1 MNADPKNEFRNLA
14 AELKEAVLNKNQEQI
29 GKVNERLDALE
40 LNIKSAAT
48 PAKSEGRGEDTKM
61 FVEAAKLFANGG
73 VTAVEAKFGKDA
85 KVGAMRNGETKS
97 DNLVR
102 FDLAAAG
109 ALLLPAEMSADIN
122 RQVVEVSPVL
132 QVAKVINTSAPVY
145 RQAQRNDSLSAS
157 WLEEDAAGTK
167 VKDTFGYVDIPVH
180 KLAARVAWTI
190 EQESDAAYDLANEI
204 NLSIREQFEKSLG
217 TAFINGDGVKKPSGI
232 VGNVTN
238 FNPSGSLTLTSNLL
252 LRFQASL
259 KSFYQANASWMANRQ
274 TYAAIRQLVLSS
286 TNGLQYT
293 WEPSF
298 QAGVPARLLG
308 NPIFEA
314 PDLVGNVTGVFT
326 NGQVPLLYGDFGNG
340 YTVARHTDF
349 YVIRDQYS
357 EASSFVTNLH
367 VMSRFGGSVVR
378 SEAIAQYTATT

>member
-1 MNADPKNEFRNLA
+1 MNANPKNEFRNLA
-14 AELKEAVLNKNQEQI
+14 AELKEAVLNNNKEQI
-29 GKVNERLDALE
+29 AKVNERLDSLE
-40 LNIKSAAT
+40 LNIKSASK
-48 PAKSEGRGEDTKM
+48 PSKSEGRGEDTKT
-61 FVEAAKLFANGG
+61 FIEATKLFAKGG
-73 VTAVEAKFGKDA
+73 TPAVEAKYKDA
-85 KVGAMRNGETKS
+85 KVGVMRNGEVKS

-109 ALLLPAEMSADIN
+109 ALLLPYELSNDIN

-132 QVAKVINTSAPVY
+132 QVARVIDTNAPVY
-145 RQAQRNDSLSAS
+145 RQSQRNDSLSAT
-157 WLEEDAAGTK
+157 WLEEDSAASK
-167 VKDTFGYVDIPVH
+167 VKDTFGFVDIPVH

-190 EQESDAAYDLANEI
+190 EQETDAAYDLANEI

-217 TAFINGDGVKKPSGI
+217 TAFINGDGVKKPSGL

-238 FNPSGSLTLTSNLL
+238 FNPTGSLTLTSNLL

-308 NPIFEA
+308 NPIYEA
-314 PDLVGNVTGVFT
+314 PDLVGNVTGVFS
-326 NGQVPLLYGDFGNG
+326 NGQVPLLYGDFKAG

-349 YVIRDQYS
+349 YIIRDQYS
-357 EASSFVTNLH
+357 EASSFVTNLN

>member
-1 MNADPKNEFRNLA
+1 MSANPKNEFRNLA
-14 AELKEAVLNKNQEQI
+14 AELKEAVLNKNEEQI
-29 GKVNERLDALE
+29 AKVNERLDALE
-40 LNIKSAAT
+40 LSQKSAAM
-48 PAKSEGRGEDTKM
+48 PAKSEGRGEDTKN
-61 FVEAAKLFANGG
+61 FVEAAKLFAKGG

-85 KVGAMRNGETKS
+85 KVGAIRNGETKS

-109 ALLLPAEMSADIN
+109 ALLLPAEMSQDIN
-122 RQVVEVSPVL
+122 RQVVEISPVL
-132 QVAKVINTSAPVY
+132 QVAKVINTNAPVY
-145 RQAQRNDSLSAS
+145 RQAQRNDSLTAS

-190 EQESDAAYDLANEI
+190 EQEQDAAYDLANEI

-217 TAFINGDGVKKPSGI
+217 TAFINGDGVKKPSGL

-238 FNPSGSLTLTSNLL
+238 FAQSGSLTLTSDLL
-252 LRFQASL
+252 LRFQASI

-274 TYAAIRQLVLSS
+274 TYAAIRQLVLSA

-298 QAGVPARLLG
+298 QAGIPARLLG
-308 NPIFEA
+308 NPIYEA
-314 PDLVGNVTGVFT
+314 PDLVGSVTGVFT

>member
-1 MNADPKNEFRNLA
+1 MSANPKNEFRNLA
-14 AELKEAVLNKNQEQI
+14 AELREAVLNKNEKQI
-29 GKVNERLDALE
+29 AKVNDRLDALE
-40 LNIKSAAT
+40 LSQKSAAM
-48 PAKSEGRGEDTKM
+48 PAKSQGRGEDTKN
-61 FVEAAKLFANGG
+61 FVEAAKLFAKGG
-73 VTAVEAKFGKDA
+73 ITAVEAKFGKDA
-85 KVGAMRNGETKS
+85 KVGAIRNGETKS

-109 ALLLPAEMSADIN
+109 ALLLPAEMSQDIN
-122 RQVVEVSPVL
+122 RQVVEISPVL
-132 QVAKVINTSAPVY
+132 QVAKVINTNAPVY
-145 RQAQRNDSLSAS
+145 RQAQRNDSLYAS

-190 EQESDAAYDLANEI
+190 EQEQDAAYDLANEI

-217 TAFINGDGVKKPSGI
+217 TAFINGDGVKKPSGL

-238 FNPSGSLTLTSNLL
+238 FAESGSLTLTSDLL
-252 LRFQASL
+252 LRFQASI
-259 KSFYQANASWMANRQ
+259 KSFYQANAKWMANRQ
-274 TYAAIRQLVLSS
+274 TYAAIRQLVLSA

-298 QAGVPARLLG
+298 QAGIPARLLG
-308 NPIFEA
+308 NEIYEA
-314 PDLVGNVTGVFT
+314 PDLVGSVTGVFT

-378 SEAIAQYTATT
+378 SEAIAQFTATT

>member
-1 MNADPKNEFRNLA
+1 MNANRRKEFRNLA
-14 AELKEAVLNKNQEQI
+14 AELKEAVLNKNEQQI
-29 GKVNERLDALE
+29 AKVNERLDSIE
-40 LNIKSAAT
+40 LNVKSGSK
-48 PAKSEGRGEDTKM
+48 PAIVNSRGKDTKN
-61 FVEAAKLFANGG
+61 FVEAAKLFAAGG
-73 VTAVEAKFGKDA
+73 IGAVESKFGRDF
-85 KVGAMRNGETKS
+85 KVGALRAGEVKS

-109 ALLLPAEMSADIN
+109 ALLLPAEMSTDIN

-132 QVAKVINTSAPVY
+132 QVAKVINTTAPVY
-145 RQAQRNDSLSAS
+145 RQAQRNDSLTAT
-157 WLEEDAAGTK
+157 WLEEDASGTK
-167 VKDTFGYVDIPVH
+167 TKDAFGYVDIALH

-190 EQESDAAYDLANEI
+190 EQEQDAAYDLAQEI
-204 NLSIREQFEKSLG
+204 DLSIREQFEKSLG
-217 TAFINGDGVKKPSGI
+217 AAFISGDGVKKPSGMI
-232 VGNVTN
+232 GNVTN

-252 LRFQASL
+252 LRFQSSL
-259 KSFYQANASWMANRQ
+259 KSYYQANASWMANRQ

-308 NPIFEA
+308 NPIYEA
-314 PDLVGNVTGVFT
+314 PDLVGNVTGVFS
-326 NGQVPLLYGDFGNG
+326 NGQVPLLYGDFKAG

-349 YVIRDQYS
+349 YIIRDQYS

-367 VMSRFGGSVVR
+367 VMSRIGGAVVR